1 MGLKVSYNWAAIVI
15 INVPNPVG
23 RPKTFSIATY
33 VALKRALSP
42 KVLEAARAERFLPI
56 CLVWT
61 AFIGLRASY
70 NWMQIAIA
78 DV

>member
-1 MGLKVSYNWAAIVI
+1 MGLMVGYNWAAIVK

-42 KVLEAARAERFLPI
+42 KVLEAARAERASSHL
-56 CLVWT
+56 
-61 AFIGLRASY
+61 LRADRIYRS
-70 NWMQIAIA
+70 
-78 DV
+78 